1 MLFSA
6 HHDANLYLSVTVS
19 ARVTFIVFFKV
30 SLQIA
35 LEFVSLLR
43 RLRTKGSKLVL
54 TYTFYI
60 WALFI
65 FIFIETYFH
74 NHHRSCFNHFKIAF
88 YLYIKY
94 ILSNHLW
101 WQIHCY
107 MTSVYNFDIN
117 HILCK
122 HLFHMHNHVF
132 ITIILCELNHKY
144 PCILQRTYI
153 YMLLYQSKIIQS
165 QIRWEMS
172 NFSLFSFPKPTLELS
187 FRYLFCH

>member
-6 HHDANLYLSVTVS
+6 HHDVNLYLSVTVS

-43 RLRTKGSKLVL
+43 RLRTKGSPLVL

-94 ILSNHLW
+94 ILSNHLM
-101 WQIHCY
+101 
-107 MTSVYNFDIN
+107 MTNS
-117 HILCK
+117 
-122 HLFHMHNHVF
+122 
-132 ITIILCELNHKY
+132 
-144 PCILQRTYI
+144 
-153 YMLLYQSKIIQS
+153 LLYD
-165 QIRWEMS
+165 
-172 NFSLFSFPKPTLELS
+172 
-187 FRYLFCH
+187 